1 MEFIEKILEAA
12 GFSPRKVMEV
22 QLTVAEALM
31 SIINHFYHGG
41 DGMIDII
48 SDAHEDGLVVTLKD
62 EGSKFDP
69 IEVERGLIFLAM

>member
-1 MEFIEKILEAA
+1 MA
-12 GFSPRKVMEV
+12 S
-22 QLTVAEALM
+22 
-31 SIINHFYHGG
+31 

-69 IEVERGLIFLAM
+69 TEVKSGLIFLAM